1 MCGGHVKDL
10 TKVDLH
16 QELLRVDITI
26 LLNAAIFIV
35 LQKPLTKRNLLELQP
50 RRLYE
55 LMENLF

>member
-1 MCGGHVKDL
+1 MKDL